1 MSKTTI
7 EHYFRYAACAVLLG
21 LVSVVTGGRLRAQAF
36 SDWKEGTVVLAS
48 GDTLSGRMF
57 LNLDSDL
64 LEVEY
69 HNAIKTYT
77 AYQVILVRFY
87 EPERLFTSHTVA
99 LRGTMEVPSF
109 FEVLYPGAF
118 ATLLSRDRLGQNNAP
133 IVDQY
138 GQAIGSFYGKQN
150 YRRDFFVL
158 NARGRVRRM
167 PGRRQELAEFLE
179 KDPPEALREYVKK
192 HRPDPSSDEDMVALI
207 AFYNHFK
214 SGQPGMLR

>member
-1 MSKTTI
+1 MPSSMLSRLIQMS
-7 EHYFRYAACAVLLG
+7 RRCAALS
-21 LVSVVTGGRLRAQAF
+21 LVWMLTGMAARGQAF
-36 SDWKEGTVVLAS
+36 SDWKEGTVVLAT
-48 GDTLSGRMF
+48 GDTVSGRMF
-57 LNLDSDL
+57 LNLNSDL

-87 EPERLFTSHTVA
+87 EPERIYTSHAVA
-99 LRGTMEVPSF
+99 LRGNMEVPSF

-118 ATLLSRDRLGQNNAP
+118 ATLLSRDRLSQNNAP

-167 PGRRQELAEFLE
+167 PARRQELAEFLE
-179 KDPPEALREYVKK
+179 KNPPEALRSYIKE
-192 HRPDPSSDEDMVALI
+192 HRPDPSSDEDMVAWI
-207 AFYNHFK
+207 AFYNHYK